1 MTVPAAEIRRETTS
15 PLAVLDGVSKEY
27 GLGKIKVRALRHI
40 DLIVYPGE
48 FLVLAGPS
56 GSGKTTLLNLLGLI
70 DKPDSGRVIFNGEDM
85 GPLGLNRLAPAR
97 RDSIGYIFQSFNL
110 IPVLSVFENVEYPL
124 ILQRV
129 PGSERRRRV
138 NAALQK
144 VGLADRRK
152 HRPSELSGGERQRT
166 SIARAIVKEPAF
178 VLADEPTA
186 NLDSETGA
194 AVLDLMQ
201 HLNADEGATFVFSS
215 HDPQIIEMGRRVVRL
230 RDGAVERMEEPG
242 GRT

>member
-1 MTVPAAEIRRETTS
+1 MTAPAADIRRETQAPVAS
-15 PLAVLDGVSKEY
+15 LEGVSKDY
-27 GLGKIKVRALRHI
+27 GLGKVKVRALRGI
-40 DLIVYPGE
+40 DLAVRPAE

-70 DKPDSGRVIFNGEDM
+70 DKPDSGRVVFNGKDTI
-85 GPLGLNRLAPAR
+85 PLGLNDLAPAR

-129 PGSERRRRV
+129 PGVERRRRV
-138 NAALQK
+138 EAALEK
-144 VGLADRRK
+144 VGLAGRRK

-166 SIARAIVKEPAF
+166 SIARAIVKKPAF
-178 VLADEPTA
+178 ILADEPTA

-194 AVLDLMQ
+194 AVLELMRR
-201 HLNADEGATFVFSS
+201 LNAEEGATFVFSS
-215 HDPQIIEMGRRVVRL
+215 HDPRIIGMGRRVVHL
-230 RDGAVERMEEPG
+230 RDGAVERIEEPG
-242 GRT
+242 GRA